1 MDVCTEVGHNV
12 ISGDVSHD
20 GRGRDSHLR
29 ATGGP
34 HWQIGLCKKPQLM
47 FWRIL
52 RLLPVNH
59 WQKRVLNKAKYAAP
73 GKFDFVSTKSHK
85 TPSVQKEK
93 TGLKMQKTL
102 FPLSA
107 KNDSSRRHL
116 CCSGQVLN
124 SEVMLYERTFTQ
136 LLLPFCVGFVKFY
149 TIVIKCLLC
158 IAKVI

>member
-1 MDVCTEVGHNV
+1 MFGGDSPCVLVFFSSIRFLCDLDRTKGRSETLRARTSISGRGVWRHMETLRKDISSTQVILTKTKILGTVQTLMVMSPAKNVGSRNQKSLDVCTEVGHNV

-59 WQKRVLNKAKYAAP
+59 WQKE
-73 GKFDFVSTKSHK
+73 S
-85 TPSVQKEK
+85 
-93 TGLKMQKTL
+93 
-102 FPLSA
+102 
-107 KNDSSRRHL
+107 
-116 CCSGQVLN
+116 
-124 SEVMLYERTFTQ
+124 
-136 LLLPFCVGFVKFY
+136 
-149 TIVIKCLLC
+149 
-158 IAKVI
+158 